1 MSTLKADTIQNTS
14 GGAVTLTK
22 QEAVK
27 MWTRHNSGTAIGSF
41 NQSSITDNASG
52 DYTLNFT
59 NSFSDTDYCLTSS
72 ARIFSST
79 AGSMITYGIKYD
91 SAGTHVFTGSVRT
104 GGSAV
109 SAVTNRFAAGGG
121 LNASINGD
129 LA

>member
-27 MWTRHNSGTAIGSF
+27 MWTKHDSGTAIGSF
-41 NQSSITDNASG
+41 NQSSITDNATG

-72 ARIFSST
+72 ARIESST
-79 AGSMITYGIKYD
+79 AGSMVSYGIKYD
-91 SAGTHVFTGSVRT
+91 SATIVFTGSVRT